1 MLKTVITVAALAKL
15 GFAAVPLYGQCGGL
29 NYTGDTTCVA
39 GATCV
44 YQNDWYWQCLAG
56 AATTTPTTSKTS
68 TTTTKTSTTTTNSPT
83 TTTTTKTSSTST
95 KTTTTTT
102 TTSVPG
108 SCTGFVRTSGQKFT
122 LNGSTYTVVGSNAY
136 WLAQFPATQADLDKA
151 FADIAAT
158 GATTVRTWGFNEVTS
173 ASGTYYQSW
182 SGSTPT
188 INTGSNG
195 LAKFDQV
202 VASAKSHGLKLI
214 VALTNNWADYG
225 GMDVYVK
232 QILGSSN
239 HDLFY
244 TDASVIQAFKNYIA
258 VWVARYKNE
267 PTILAWELANE
278 PRCKGSTGTWTGSC
292 TTATI
297 TQWAKTISAYIKS
310 IDSCHLVSIGDEG
323 FGLNGDGTYPY
334 TYAEGLDFPTNL
346 AISTVDFGTAH
357 LYPSSWGQTTDP
369 VGWGSAWITNHVTVQ
384 KSVNKPV
391 ILEEYGVPSNQYAT
405 YQTWLSTV
413 VSSGM
418 AGDLIWQAGSTLS
431 NGQSWNDG
439 YAIYPT
445 DQTYQLLTQH
455 SAALKARG

>member
-1 MLKTVITVAALAKL
+1 MLKTVITVAALAKM
-15 GFAAVPLYGQCGGL
+15 GFAAVSLYGQCGGVS
-29 NYTGDTTCVA
+29 YTGDTTCVA
-39 GATCV
+39 GASCV
-44 YQNDWYWQCLAG
+44 YQNDWYSQCL
-56 AATTTPTTSKTS
+56 PSTS
-68 TTTTKTSTTTTNSPT
+68 TA
-83 TTTTTKTSSTST
+83 TTTTKTSSTIT
-95 KTTTTTT
+95 KTSSTAATT
-102 TTSVPG
+102 TTSSSG
-108 SCTGFVRTSGQKFT
+108 SCSGFVRTSGQKFT
-122 LNGSTYTVVGSNAY
+122 LNGSTYTLVGSNAY
-136 WLAQFPATQADLDKA
+136 WLAQVPATQADLDKA

-173 ASGTYYQSW
+173 ASGTYYQIW

-202 VASAKSHGLKLI
+202 VASAKAHGLKLI
-214 VALTNNWADYG
+214 VALTNNWSDYG

-244 TDASVIQAFKNYIA
+244 TNASVIQAYKNYIQ
-258 VWVARYKNE
+258 VWINRYKNE

-278 PRCKGSTGTWTGSC
+278 PRCKGSTGEYLDWNLHDDHHHTVDT
-292 TTATI
+292 
-297 TQWAKTISAYIKS
+297 
-310 IDSCHLVSIGDEG
+310 VSIGDEG
-323 FGLNGDGTYPY
+323 FGLTGDGSYPY
-334 TYAEGLDFPTNL
+334 TTTEGLDFATNL

-357 LYPSSWGQTTDP
+357 LYPIGWGETSDP
-369 VGWGSAWITNHVTVQ
+369 VGWGSSWITNHVTVQ
-384 KSVNKPV
+384 KQLNKPV
-391 ILEEYGVPSNQYAT
+391 ILEEYGVTSNQYAT

-413 VSSGM
+413 VSSGL

-431 NGQSWNDG
+431 NGQTPNDG